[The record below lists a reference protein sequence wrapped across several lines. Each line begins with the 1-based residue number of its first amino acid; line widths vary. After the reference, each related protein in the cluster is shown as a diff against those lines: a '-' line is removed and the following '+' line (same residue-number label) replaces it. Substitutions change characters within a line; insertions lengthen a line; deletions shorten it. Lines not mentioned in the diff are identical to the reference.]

1 MVKTL
6 KNEVDMLN
14 VPVFKGI
21 LKMAIPIMVMNVCQ
35 SLFNIVDMTMLK
47 AMVNSVTS
55 FFCTCVLRVVWVI
68 FIFPLYPN
76 LTFLYLVWPIG
87 WSIAI
92 ITLSTILTFYF
103 KKHFTNNA

>member
-21 LKMAIPIMVMNVCQ
+21 LRFTIPIMVMNVCQ

-47 AMVNSVTS
+47 AMVNDDAVGYVFLLQLRAQNSLGSVYIPA
-55 FFCTCVLRVVWVI
+55 L
-68 FIFPLYPN
+68 
-76 LTFLYLVWPIG
+76 
-87 WSIAI
+87 
-92 ITLSTILTFYF
+92 
-103 KKHFTNNA
+103 